1 VEAGLGVEGGLTRL
15 VGHAD
20 DVVLKPY
27 EKGRPSMEA
36 YLRWEEE
43 LDSEGKSP
51 HELLPGGDRQPS
63 AAESYNRKL
72 WMKRKGDVPF
82 WGKFW
87 KSTPGPGATR
97 GERYATN
104 VGAYHCKGDGGAGG
118 GGPRHVG

>member
-1 VEAGLGVEGGLTRL
+1 

-51 HELLPGGDRQPS
+51 HELLPGGD
-63 AAESYNRKL
+63 
-72 WMKRKGDVPF
+72 
-82 WGKFW
+82 
-87 KSTPGPGATR
+87 
-97 GERYATN
+97 
-104 VGAYHCKGDGGAGG
+104 
-118 GGPRHVG
+118 